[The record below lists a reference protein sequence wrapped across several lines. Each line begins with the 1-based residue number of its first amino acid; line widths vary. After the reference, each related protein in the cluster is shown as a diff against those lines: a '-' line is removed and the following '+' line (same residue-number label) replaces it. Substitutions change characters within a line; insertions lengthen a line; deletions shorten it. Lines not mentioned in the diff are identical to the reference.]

1 MLSKMKMV
9 IFWAV
14 IAYPAT
20 WILQFVFKIPIFN
33 EYKEI
38 LEFFYTAF
46 YSWWDWMLIALF
58 SYLVTREIVNTK
70 FETMEKIRSNRLVT
84 EMERWVETPYIPP
97 IMAYY
102 LINPPQ
108 AVSTDIRKVVDNRFY
123 QRVITFFRDRIYI
136 NASFSSLDPLERDS
150 NIKNIGYKDLA
161 ALIAAFGFVLGWFGA
176 VTLSDPS
183 KWIYGWERFSIPL
196 VLYLSLYTSMKL
208 QAIMEM
214 RYSKLDKVLTKHFG
228 EAEPHYRWREFFP
241 DQPKGETLL
250 LAWKAECEKRQR
262 YTNML
267 QGGLMEV
274 QHYSN
279 PALAPYPY
287 PSQELPHWVD
297 ELDNYYVEKME
308 LMANSEQKTIPL
320 KKKNKQQ
327 NNVVNFKRKPS

>member
-20 WILQFVFKIPIFN
+20 WFLQVVFKIPIFN

-38 LEFFYTAF
+38 LGLFYTAF

-58 SYLVTREIVNTK
+58 SYLVTRDIINIK
-70 FETMEKIRSNRLVT
+70 YETMEKIRSTRLVT
-84 EMERWVETPYIPP
+84 EMERWIETPYIPP

-108 AVSTDIRKVVDNRFY
+108 AVSTDIRIVVDNRFY

-161 ALIAAFGFVLGWFGA
+161 TLIAAFSFVLGWFGA
-176 VTLSDPS
+176 ITLTDPS
-183 KWIYGWERFSIPL
+183 KWVYGWERFSIPL

-241 DQPKGETLL
+241 DQPKGEILL
-250 LAWKAECEKRQR
+250 LAWRAECEKRQR

-267 QGGLMEV
+267 HGGHMEV
-274 QHYSN
+274 QQYTN

-287 PSQELPHWVD
+287 PSQELPHWID
-297 ELDNYYVEKME
+297 ELDNYYADKMD
-308 LMANSEQKTIPL
+308 LMANSEPKTIPL

-327 NNVVNFKRKPS
+327 NNVVNFKRK